1 MMNDNLWNLG
11 RIILFFFLSIKGQRR
26 QKNQAKTGEG
36 SRHLDICSSKSEGKN
51 HRKQKFETEIL
62 VLRKFRI
69 VERKHWHI

>member
-1 MMNDNLWNLG
+1 MMNDNLLNRG
-11 RIILFFFLSIKGQRR
+11 RKILFFFLSLKGQRR
-26 QKNQAKTGEG
+26 QKSGKTGEGEG

-69 VERKHWHI
+69 VERKH